1 MILFGEILAQ
11 TENLSLKKVE
21 KSTVGLCMGCE
32 AQAKS
37 DRLSK

>member
-1 MILFGEILAQ
+1 MILFGEILVQ
-11 TENLSLKKVE
+11 TEDLSLKKVE